1 MFGRKKMYK
10 KGLADAM
17 HAYEDFGKKQ
27 EAALEHIREEARN
40 GNKELGAALAAL
52 GDDLNGIYK
61 YLNSK
66 EKEALYHL
74 STPMDLKEM
83 ELEEKQ
89 LLLAIL
95 YQLAE
100 DEETA
105 LTDNQ
110 RTYIRSVQKYLGI
123 TNPQT
128 FADFSAIENIDS
140 VDVQKTFMRVALEFF
155 YLQDGDDLSD
165 SQEEFFDYFSVNK
178 KQATVI
184 ENEVSRLYN
193 AVGPEGLAEKY
204 GYVCDESDIVVDAPV
219 DNPIP
224 NVAEIA
230 ETTSIDISEF
240 EEITIGSAVHIPAGT
255 AQIYDH
261 KIIHVQAPINCEGSL
276 EFHSCIIHY
285 GEIEWNVKIELAKSA
300 SLTMQ
305 QSTIENHSCAKES
318 FIIADGFSEYD
329 TLNYPSKAIELCDCE
344 FINCWCFLE
353 TQKRPAKIDNC
364 RILNAGAC
372 FIKARD
378 VDSVVSLNCS
388 EFTYEK
394 KPDFYPEKASR
405 LTFNSFNNAV
415 LNVDVLKMTECRVV
429 GLLHINNPNADL
441 ESVGFY
447 SDIIHF
453 CSGSRYDGELQIT
466 NSSLEGCVR
475 LFDDYA
481 KVSISQSLFLHCGN
495 ILAGDLFGI
504 SSVELRECR
513 FDNCSKIGLEL
524 ENSKILYCQFNT
536 CFQQLFSTSKK
547 GGLTFENCEFNNWQA
562 SNKTRPDDNEQSSG
576 TLDMLHFKREDKNC
590 ASSSVVNCSFN
601 GVIANDC
608 FIISGYQLY
617 KLKYGYV
624 ANVENCKFD
633 HCTTRRESRKIIKEY
648 LIPYFKFIKPNEAEI
663 GIYLRNC
670 SGLDFVNMSSGTVE
684 NFTPKTQISTGQP
697 IGMTTKVE
705 NAGVLGYASSAV

>member
-1 MFGRKKMYK
+1 MKKSRFPLIMADGAETRSLEDLREHFDLKSVLEYYKNGRLLTWLQDRYLEEEAEALQTLNEQTLDFQSKLCAIFGVAYT
-10 KGLADAM
+10 GELADMEAIS
-17 HAYEDFGKKQ
+17 YKQ
-27 EAALEHIREEARN
+27 ERLAKLRSFTDEAEHIEHIDQVAFDQEELADLLDD
-40 GNKELGAALAAL
+40 GVKEIYLCGKSFSIPSSQK
-52 GDDLNGIYK
+52 GI
-61 YLNSK
+61 
-66 EKEALYHL
+66 
-74 STPMDLKEM
+74 
-83 ELEEKQ
+83 
-89 LLLAIL
+89 
-95 YQLAE
+95 
-100 DEETA
+100 
-105 LTDNQ
+105 
-110 RTYIRSVQKYLGI
+110 TYIGVNSPCVHISGKLPESADGLGI
-123 TNPQT
+123 
-128 FADFSAIENIDS
+128 E
-140 VDVQKTFMRVALEFF
+140 
-155 YLQDGDDLSD
+155 LSGC
-165 SQEEFFDYFSVNK
+165 E
-178 KQATVI
+178 
-184 ENEVSRLYN
+184 
-193 AVGPEGLAEKY
+193 
-204 GYVCDESDIVVDAPV
+204 V
-219 DNPIP
+219 DNLPAPGSRSATIEP
-224 NVAEIA
+224 AVIN
-230 ETTSIDISEF
+230 ISEF

-255 AQIYDH
+255 AQTYDH

-276 EFHSCIIHY
+276 EFHSCVIHY

-305 QSTIENHSCAKES
+305 QSTIENHSCSKES
-318 FIIADGFSEYD
+318 FIVADGFSEYD
-329 TLNYPSKAIELCDCE
+329 TPNYPSKVIEFRDCE
-344 FINCWCFLE
+344 FINCWRFLE
-353 TQKRPAKIDNC
+353 TQKRPVKINNC
-364 RILNAGAC
+364 HILNAGAY
-372 FIKARD
+372 FIKACD
-378 VDSVVSLNCS
+378 VESVISLNCS

-394 KPDFYPEKASR
+394 EPDFYPERAAR
-405 LTFNSFNNAV
+405 ITLNIFNNAV
-415 LNVDVLKMTECRVV
+415 LDVDVLKMTECRVD

-441 ESVGFY
+441 ERVGFY

-466 NSSLEGCVR
+466 NSSLEGCVS

-481 KVSISQSLFLHCGN
+481 KVSISQSVFLHCGN
-495 ILAGDLFGI
+495 ILAGGLFGI

-547 GGLTFENCEFNNWQA
+547 GGVTFENCEFNNWQA

-633 HCTTRRESRKIIKEY
+633 HCTTKRESRKIIKEY

-663 GIYLRNC
+663 GVYLRNC

-705 NAGVLGYASSAV
+705 NAGVLGYVSSAV